1 LHSINQ
7 GTSAGIRAAEL
18 NLALLMPT
26 VEISYIQPVLDRL
39 TSVAWYLD
47 IDPMTTIAR
56 FKEEPSINKIIAEE
70 KGTIGNLTAKDHLRS
85 RRDSIF
91 ANKVFTLVA
100 SPESSG
106 DVDDKPDDIG
116 VWQRFVSE
124 KDTSPEILFR

>member
-1 LHSINQ
+1 
-7 GTSAGIRAAEL
+7 
-18 NLALLMPT
+18 
-26 VEISYIQPVLDRL
+26 L

-47 IDPMTTIAR
+47 IDPITTIAR

-70 KGTIGNLTAKDHLRS
+70 KEQIGNLTAKDHLRS

-106 DVDDKPDDIG
+106 DVDDKPDDIALCVIDFDQG
-116 VWQRFVSE
+116 TVNASTDVAPNLVEQIFNNTGESGKFRTFRNRL
-124 KDTSPEILFR
+124 LFL